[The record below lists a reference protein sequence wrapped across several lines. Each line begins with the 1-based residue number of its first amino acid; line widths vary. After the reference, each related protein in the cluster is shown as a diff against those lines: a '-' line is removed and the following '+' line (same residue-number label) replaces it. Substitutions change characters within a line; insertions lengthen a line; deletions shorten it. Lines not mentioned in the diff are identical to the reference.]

1 MDRSLWGTR
10 GRTEPQRRRVRRL
23 LDGLGVPESLL
34 RPRCGAARV
43 HVQLFVSPAE
53 DVTLRRMERFYGLS
67 RGQLARA
74 ALAPLL
80 ERHHERMS
88 EAEEL
93 GYGRG

>member
-1 MDRSLWGTR
+1 
-10 GRTEPQRRRVRRL
+10 
-23 LDGLGVPESLL
+23 
-34 RPRCGAARV
+34 
-43 HVQLFVSPAE
+43 
-53 DVTLRRMERFYGLS
+53 MERFYGLS